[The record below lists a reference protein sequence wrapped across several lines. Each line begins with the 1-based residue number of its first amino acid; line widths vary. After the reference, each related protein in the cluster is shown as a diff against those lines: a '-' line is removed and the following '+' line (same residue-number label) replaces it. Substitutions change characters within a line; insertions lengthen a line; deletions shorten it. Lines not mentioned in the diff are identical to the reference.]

1 MRKNFVFALFG
12 VIIIF
17 GLIIFLKM
25 EVLVKEQPKTTPTVK
40 EAKKILM
47 IIAFRDF
54 RDEEYFL
61 PKEIFEKEGFIVKTA
76 STKKGTALGADG
88 GEVEV
93 DFSLDEVDV
102 SQFDAI
108 LFVGG
113 PGALKYLD
121 NEKSYQI
128 AKETLNQ
135 GKILGAICIAPV
147 ILAKAKVLEGKKAT
161 VWSSPL
167 DKTGIKILKENG
179 AEYLAQDVVQDG
191 KIITANGP
199 QSAKKFAEKIL
210 KNLK

>member
-1 MRKNFVFALFG
+1 MRKKFIFALFG

-25 EVLVKEQPKTTPTVK
+25 TPKES
-40 EAKKILM
+40 KKILM

-61 PKEIFEKEGFIVKTA
+61 PKEIFEKEGFVVKTA

-88 GEVEV
+88 GEIEV
-93 DFSLDEVDV
+93 DFSLDEVDI
-102 SQFDAI
+102 SQFDAV

-135 GKILGAICIAPV
+135 EKILGAICIAPV

-210 KNLK
+210 ENLK

>member
-1 MRKNFVFALFG
+1 MRKKFIFALFG
-12 VIIIF
+12 IIIIF

-25 EVLVKEQPKTTPTVK
+25 EVLVKEQSKTTPSAQGV
-40 EAKKILM
+40 KKILM

-54 RDEEYFL
+54 RDQEYFL

-102 SQFDAI
+102 SQFDAV

-135 GKILGAICIAPV
+135 EKILGAICIAPV

-199 QSAKKFAEKIL
+199 QSAKKFAKKIL
-210 KNLK
+210 ENLK

>member
-1 MRKNFVFALFG
+1 MRKKFVFVLLG
-12 VIIIF
+12 VIIIL

-25 EVLVKEQPKTTPTVK
+25 PTQKTFKRVLMV
-40 EAKKILM
+40 
-47 IIAFRDF
+47 IAFRDF
-54 RDEEYFL
+54 RDQEYFL
-61 PKEIFEKEGFIVKTA
+61 PKEIFEKEGFVVKTA

-102 SQFDAI
+102 SQFDAV

-113 PGALKYLD
+113 PGALKDLD

-147 ILAKAKVLEGKKAT
+147 LLAKAGVLNGKEAT
-161 VWSSPL
+161 VWSSYL
-167 DKTGIKILKENG
+167 DKEPVNILRRNG
-179 AEYLAQDVVQDG
+179 AVYKEESVVVDG

-199 QSAKKFAEKIL
+199 EAAKEWAGTLIGVIASQ
-210 KNLK
+210 

>member
-1 MRKNFVFALFG
+1 MRKKFIFALFG

-25 EVLVKEQPKTTPTVK
+25 TPKES
-40 EAKKILM
+40 KKILM

-88 GEVEV
+88 GEIEV
-93 DFSLDEVDV
+93 DFSLDEVDI
-102 SQFDAI
+102 SQFDAV

-135 GKILGAICIAPV
+135 EKILGAICIAPV

-199 QSAKKFAEKIL
+199 QSAKKFAKKIL
-210 KNLK
+210 ENLK

>member
-1 MRKNFVFALFG
+1 MRKKFVFALFG
-12 VIIIF
+12 VIIIL

-25 EVLVKEQPKTTPTVK
+25 EVLVKEQSKATLTVK
-40 EAKKILM
+40 ESKKILM

-121 NEKSYQI
+121 NEKSIRLQKRHSI
-128 AKETLNQ
+128 KE
-135 GKILGAICIAPV
+135 
-147 ILAKAKVLEGKKAT
+147 
-161 VWSSPL
+161 
-167 DKTGIKILKENG
+167 
-179 AEYLAQDVVQDG
+179 
-191 KIITANGP
+191 
-199 QSAKKFAEKIL
+199 KF
-210 KNLK
+210 

>member
-1 MRKNFVFALFG
+1 MRKKFIFALFG
-12 VIIIF
+12 IIIIF

-25 EVLVKEQPKTTPTVK
+25 EVLVKEQSKTTPSAQGV
-40 EAKKILM
+40 KKILM

-88 GEVEV
+88 GEAEV

-102 SQFDAI
+102 SQFDAV

-135 GKILGAICIAPV
+135 EKILGAICIAPV

-199 QSAKKFAEKIL
+199 QSAKKFAKKIL
-210 KNLK
+210 ENLK

>member
-1 MRKNFVFALFG
+1 MG
-12 VIIIF
+12 V
-17 GLIIFLKM
+17 LL
-25 EVLVKEQPKTTPTVK
+25 KEQPKTTPIA
-40 EAKKILM
+40 ESPKKVLM
-47 IIAFRDF
+47 IIAFHDF

-61 PKEIFEKEGFIVKTA
+61 PKEIFEKEGFVVKTA

-102 SQFDAI
+102 SQFDAV

-167 DKTGIKILKENG
+167 DKKGIKILKENG
-179 AEYLAQDVVQDG
+179 TEYISQDVVQDG
-191 KIITANGP
+191 KIITPNGP
-199 QSAKKFAEKIL
+199 QSAQKFAEKIL
-210 KNLK
+210 ENLK

>member
-1 MRKNFVFALFG
+1 MRKKFIFALFG

-25 EVLVKEQPKTTPTVK
+25 TPKES
-40 EAKKILM
+40 KKILM

-61 PKEIFEKEGFIVKTA
+61 PKEIFEKEGFVVKTA
-76 STKKGTALGADG
+76 STKKGTALGAEG
-88 GEVEV
+88 EEVEV
-93 DFSLDEVDV
+93 DFSLDEVDI
-102 SQFDAI
+102 SQFDAV

-135 GKILGAICIAPV
+135 EKILGAICIAPV
-147 ILAKAKVLEGKKAT
+147 ILAKAKVLKGKKAT

-210 KNLK
+210 ENLK